1 MAFFGGF
8 VHAPPHA
15 HSLTHSFYGKWKVF
29 GWYISLVFNVFQPA
43 ENITQLS
50 YIKAAY
56 TRLLHLVNTKVRL
69 LSVLL
74 KNLDL
79 HSFLETVI
87 RLCEDRDYVTFIAF
101 FVFLYTLPPAHLL
114 IPSFLGI
121 WKVLKWYI
129 SASSFMCA

>member
-1 MAFFGGF
+1 MKGVWV
-8 VHAPPHA
+8 VHIA
-15 HSLTHSFYGKWKVF
+15 SFQC
-29 GWYISLVFNVFQPA
+29 SNVFQPA
-43 ENITQLS
+43 ENITQLLT

-56 TRLLHLVNTKVRL
+56 IHLLHLVNTKVKL

-121 WKVLKWYI
+121 
-129 SASSFMCA
+129 